1 MDKKGA
7 GKRGSSGKINS
18 VLSSF
23 KVPRV
28 FFQEVAIPS
37 FILYLKKR

>member
-7 GKRGSSGKINS
+7 GKRGSFGKINS

-28 FFQEVAIPS
+28 FFQEVPFPAL
-37 FILYLKKR
+37 FYT